1 MSTVGRRQLWPLCVA
16 LTACQAQSVVMPA
29 ETETRAVLVQSS
41 VQNSVQGSV
50 QNSVQNSVQGSLQNS
65 VQGAAQSSD
74 PARQELRGTLA
85 RMLNAPSVTVA
96 DDAFLHDSLLIIEK
110 VRPRDAQGVQ
120 LSGRDFDR
128 PEQFRLIKTGSA
140 CVLLRL
146 RTGAR
151 EVLRHSRCEA
161 VK

>member
-41 VQNSVQGSV
+41 VQGSVQGS
-50 QNSVQNSVQGSLQNS
+50 
-65 VQGAAQSSD
+65 AQSSD

-85 RMLNAPSVTVA
+85 RMLNAPSVAVA

>member
-1 MSTVGRRQLWPLCVA
+1 MSTIGRRQLWPLCVA

-29 ETETRAVLVQSS
+29 ETETRAVLVQ
-41 VQNSVQGSV
+41 NSVQGS
-50 QNSVQNSVQGSLQNS
+50 
-65 VQGAAQSSD
+65 AQSSD

-140 CVLLRL
+140 CVLVRL